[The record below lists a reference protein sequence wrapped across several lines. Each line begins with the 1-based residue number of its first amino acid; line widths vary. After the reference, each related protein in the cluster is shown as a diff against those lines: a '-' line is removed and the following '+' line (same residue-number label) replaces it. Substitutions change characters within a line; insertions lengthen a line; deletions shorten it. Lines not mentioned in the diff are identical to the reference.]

1 MKLNKFV
8 VHYHAIENM
17 SITVICILLMQLF
30 YPFGVLKLT
39 LWVLV
44 IYANLFALFAWTKVA
59 SLNVDSRETWIWKVK
74 WLVAKYGTANI
85 AYQMQQ
91 TLCTQIKEIV
101 QASIITIYLITDIC
115 SIGYISRLLRRPFV
129 SVTLRCYI

>member
-1 MKLNKFV
+1 M
-8 VHYHAIENM
+8 
-17 SITVICILLMQLF
+17 
-30 YPFGVLKLT
+30 
-39 LWVLV
+39 
-44 IYANLFALFAWTKVA
+44 
-59 SLNVDSRETWIWKVK
+59 WIWKVK

-91 TLCTQIKEIV
+91 KLRTQIKEIV
-101 QASIITIYLITDIC
+101 QASIFSIYLITDIC